1 MDNTTSNES
10 RFGYMYSVV
19 VPARC
24 GTQPNALLKG
34 PDGTL
39 HRREIVER
47 YA

>member
-1 MDNTTSNES
+1 
-10 RFGYMYSVV
+10 MYSVV

-24 GTQPNALLKG
+24 GTRPHALLKV

-39 HRREIVER
+39 CRREIVER